1 MEKSAAFYE
10 GILGWK
16 RDPRPEMGFP
26 GAWYKVGDG
35 MQIHLMTA
43 EKPDHLPKQAGQ
55 RGGLDSHFAVR
66 IPNFDAVLAI
76 LREKGYSIQEGK
88 MGNKRRF
95 FTRDPDYNLVELWE
109 T

>member
-76 LREKGYSIQEGK
+76 LKEKGYSIHEGK